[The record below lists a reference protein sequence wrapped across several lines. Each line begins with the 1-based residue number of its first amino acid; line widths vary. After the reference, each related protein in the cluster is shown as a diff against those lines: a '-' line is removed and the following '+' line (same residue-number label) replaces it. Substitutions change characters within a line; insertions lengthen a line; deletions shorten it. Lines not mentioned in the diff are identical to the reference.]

1 MCTKIIDIYTMIYF
15 LGGILWIFSPLFI
28 KEFTFKKRDGSLI
41 IFQNNVLNSFFSFI
55 PISVYDRI
63 YPIVYLLEAIELLH
77 MMYGL
82 IFYNVIVVQFCWMLS
97 AHLKIVAFKCKKF
110 GQINVEF
117 GQRNGF
123 NYMINFKQLLLDY
136 TKLNISIQQFYD
148 IMKPTILFS
157 FGYYFY
163 AFIALTYMSILNYFN
178 NERVLS
184 INSMKL
190 LSSTLILLISL
201 FIMCYFNS
209 YLENQINKVEL
220 AMYSI
225 DWTDKNIKFKKMLL
239 LTMSLNNT
247 KRLKMNITPQKTL
260 NLEVFASAMR
270 VSYSIVSLLTKKTNF
285 K

>member
-163 AFIALTYMSILNYFN
+163 AFIALTYMSIL
-178 NERVLS
+178 
-184 INSMKL
+184 
-190 LSSTLILLISL
+190 
-201 FIMCYFNS
+201 
-209 YLENQINKVEL
+209 INKVEL